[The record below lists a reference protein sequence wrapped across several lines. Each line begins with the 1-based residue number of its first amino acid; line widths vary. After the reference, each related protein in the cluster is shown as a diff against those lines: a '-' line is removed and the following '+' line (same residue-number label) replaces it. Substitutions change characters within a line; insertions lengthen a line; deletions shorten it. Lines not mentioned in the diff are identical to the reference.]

1 MNIVC
6 ITDQNHGWGLVSADQ
21 LKKARMTEKDISAF
35 SYCTPNREIYALE
48 EDVDL
53 TKYLNKL
60 DSMGVKY
67 NLVDRY
73 IPDEEHPDN
82 PRTWEYVHVEDKRLT
97 KRQKAELGY

>member
-60 DSMGVKY
+60 DSMGFKY
-67 NLVDRY
+67 NLVDKY

>member
-67 NLVDRY
+67 NLVDKY

>member
-6 ITDQNHGWGLVSADQ
+6 ITDQNHGWGLVSAEQ

-67 NLVDRY
+67 NIVDKY

-82 PRTWEYVHVEDKRLT
+82 PRTWDYVHP
-97 KRQKAELGY
+97 YM

>member
-67 NLVDRY
+67 NLVDKY

-82 PRTWEYVHVEDKRLT
+82 PITWEFVK
-97 KRQKAELGY
+97 

>member
-6 ITDQNHGWGLVSADQ
+6 ITDQNHGWSLVSADQ

-67 NLVDRY
+67 NLVDKY

-82 PRTWEYVHVEDKRLT
+82 PRTWDYVHP
-97 KRQKAELGY
+97 YM

>member
-67 NLVDRY
+67 NLVDKY

-97 KRQKAELGY
+97 KRQKAELDY

>member
-6 ITDQNHGWGLVSADQ
+6 ITDQNHGWGLVSSEQ
-21 LKKARMTEKDISAF
+21 LKAARMTEKDISAF

-67 NLVDRY
+67 NIVDKY

-97 KRQKAELGY
+97 KRQKAEIGY